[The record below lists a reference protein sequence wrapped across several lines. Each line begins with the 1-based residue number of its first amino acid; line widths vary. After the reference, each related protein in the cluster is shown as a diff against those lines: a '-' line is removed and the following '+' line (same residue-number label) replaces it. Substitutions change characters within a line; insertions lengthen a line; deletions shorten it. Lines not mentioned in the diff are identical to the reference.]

1 MARRGS
7 APSGA
12 CRADAVTPD
21 FSATG
26 RILVHFAGPID
37 RPRFVFWVHRPY
49 NPADVTRKS
58 ARPSLSG
65 PCEPNPG
72 VCVKRALVTGASSG
86 VGAAICRT
94 LASSGLHVIAHAHRN
109 PDAASALV
117 DEIVASGGSAETV
130 LFDVTDA
137 EGARQSLEQLLAHAT
152 IQVVVNNAGLHI
164 DAPMPGMTS
173 AQWTSVLD
181 VSLHGFFNV
190 TQPLLLPMIRTR
202 WGRIISISS
211 VSALIG
217 NRGQANYAA
226 AKAGLHGATRSLAL
240 ELAPRG
246 ITANVV
252 APGVIAAG
260 TTAEAFSEERV
271 KAVVP
276 MQRAGTP
283 DEVAA
288 LVGFLASEDASYITG
303 QIIAVAGGLG

>member
-1 MARRGS
+1 M
-7 APSGA
+7 
-12 CRADAVTPD
+12 
-21 FSATG
+21 
-26 RILVHFAGPID
+26 
-37 RPRFVFWVHRPY
+37 
-49 NPADVTRKS
+49 
-58 ARPSLSG
+58 
-65 PCEPNPG
+65 
-72 VCVKRALVTGASSG
+72 KRVLVTGASGG

-94 LASSGLHVIAHAHRN
+94 LAADGLPVIAHAHRN
-109 PDAASALV
+109 PDAASRLV
-117 DEIVASGGSAETV
+117 QDISASGGSAETV

-137 EGARQSLEQLLAHAT
+137 EDTRKGLEHLLLHGP
-152 IQVVVNNAGLHI
+152 IQVLVNNAGVHL

-181 VSLHGFFNV
+181 VSLNGFFNV

-217 NRGQANYAA
+217 NRGQTNYAA

-240 ELAPRG
+240 EVASRG
-246 ITANVV
+246 ITVNVV

-260 TTAEAFSEERV
+260 STGEAFSEERV
-271 KAVVP
+271 KALVP

-288 LVGFLASEDASYITG
+288 LVGFLASEPASYITG
-303 QIIAVAGGLG
+303 QIIAVAGGLA